1 MDTCSECGVFHPL
14 ADGLGQCKKHCIER
28 KVVPRDDHNYDI
40 INGWPIVDGTESQC
54 QEAE

>member
-1 MDTCSECGVFHPL
+1 MATCSECGVFHPL
-14 ADGLGQCKKHCIER
+14 ADGLGQC
-28 KVVPRDDHNYDI
+28 NDI